1 MGLTSEHGVLAI
13 GLLLACASATFA
25 IEKIASNTGVPS
37 LPAVLP
43 KGELMAWKRG
53 VPGVRILQP
62 DLEPT
67 TTGALPRRASAVEP
81 AGASDAAGEPSGP
94 APSSPDYVVVDVA
107 DGSAVIQG
115 LGGVRQIRLGAVV
128 PGIGRVTA
136 IERIGTEW
144 VILGSGGVIRE
155 RR

>member
-25 IEKIASNTGVPS
+25 VEKIAGNTGVPS

-67 TTGALPRRASAVEP
+67 TTGALPRRPPSLEP
-81 AGASDAAGEPSGP
+81 APSDAAGEPAGP

-115 LGGVRQIRLGAVV
+115 VGGVRQIRLGAVV

>member
-1 MGLTSEHGVLAI
+1 
-13 GLLLACASATFA
+13 
-25 IEKIASNTGVPS
+25 
-37 LPAVLP
+37 
-43 KGELMAWKRG
+43 
-53 VPGVRILQP
+53 
-62 DLEPT
+62 
-67 TTGALPRRASAVEP
+67 
-81 AGASDAAGEPSGP
+81 
-94 APSSPDYVVVDVA
+94 VVVEVA